1 MSISVTP
8 KAQMQRARYCAAR
21 FGLTIRKIAEGGYIL
36 ADKKQ
41 AVTNI
46 LTFAELQK
54 CLVNLQIDELKNSIK
69 E

>member
-1 MSISVTP
+1 MSVSP

-36 ADKKQ
+36 ADKSK
-41 AVTNI
+41 AVSNI
-46 LTFAELQK
+46 LTFAEVQK
-54 CLVNLQIDELKNSIK
+54 FLVNMQIDELKNSIK